1 MKVKLDGVR
10 RIAIYGEYIRLD
22 TLLKL
27 ANITS
32 TGGEAKLRIQNG
44 EVFVDGAPC
53 TMRGKKIRPDNIVR
67 FGRETL
73 LVKTTTT

>member
-1 MKVKLDGVR
+1 MKAKIQGVR
-10 RIAIYGEYIRLD
+10 RIEINGEYIRLD

-44 EVFVDGAPC
+44 EVFIDGEKC
-53 TMRGKKIRPDNIVR
+53 TMRGKKVRPENVVR
-67 FGRETL
+67 FGKETL
-73 LVKTTTT
+73 LVKTTT